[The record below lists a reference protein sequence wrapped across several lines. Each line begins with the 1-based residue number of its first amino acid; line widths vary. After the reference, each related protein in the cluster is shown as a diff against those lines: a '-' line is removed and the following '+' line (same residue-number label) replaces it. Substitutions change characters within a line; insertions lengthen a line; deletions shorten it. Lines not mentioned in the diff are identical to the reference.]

1 MRSRRIASAAVG
13 LLLFSGLAAAQDS
26 QQGSITGFVY
36 DPSQA
41 VIPGVEV
48 TATSQNTGLSRSS
61 TTNEA
66 GLYTI
71 VGLQPG
77 VYDVHA
83 VSEGFK
89 TAAQANAQLSVGA
102 ILRVDFTMEVGAVT
116 ETVNVTGAA
125 PILSTET
132 GEVSHIVSG
141 TQVTELA
148 LNGRNFT
155 QFLALGTGV
164 SSRQTG
170 RQMGLGQEGNPLM
183 VIHGGRISMN
193 KYTYDGTLA
202 MDTGGNRGLN
212 VFPPMEAIEEV
223 KVQKSN
229 YGADAGGFGF
239 GIVNIVTKSGGKDFH
254 GSLYEF
260 WRNDKLDSRN
270 FFSNERQII
279 RSNNFGFTIGGPIFI
294 PGKYNTGRTKTFFF
308 WSQAWARRVG
318 QQIDTFTT
326 PPLGVFTATVP
337 TVAMRQGDFSGV
349 TQTIRNPA
357 TGQPYP
363 NKQIPASDFDP
374 NAVLLINTFYPL
386 PNRSGNPNFV
396 HNTSAFT
403 TYREELMR
411 FDHHFTEN
419 TTWTV
424 RYAQDTWTQDQD
436 IKRPGTS
443 VLPTFPNRFGKP
455 GKNLTTKL
463 NNILSPS
470 VVNLFTF
477 GYSFNTISNAPLG
490 GERPSGLTIPEI
502 YPSNEFG
509 LIPDITMANGFAGL
523 GIGNVLI
530 NTNPIFTFK
539 EDLSWTRGTHTFKF
553 GGEVIWHAKGEI
565 SYPNEQ
571 GTFNFNAGATGFAV
585 SDLLLGRAF
594 TYTENDEDPGV
605 GVHAWD
611 NEFYVQDDWKVSRN
625 FTLNLGARWYLIRG
639 GNGGPADDGNIST
652 IVPSL
657 YDPTKA
663 PTLLADGQIVAGTG
677 DPLNGIITPADTK
690 GLDLPGSLRRPNS
703 DTIGPRFGFAWSP
716 GGSRTV
722 IRGGYGINYFWG
734 TDNSVPRKSNPP
746 FVSSVNLQNVLLSNP
761 AGGAGRLFP
770 PNLSAVDIYNKQ
782 PTVQSWS
789 LSVQRQLAD
798 NTSLELS
805 YVGTRGTYLPRSIQ
819 LNQADPFSTINA
831 NRRRPYLGYG
841 TIGYNENSAE
851 SRYHGLEVTLSR
863 RMAAGLMVEG
873 SYTYSKALGH
883 NEGNPVDSRN
893 KNLDWGLLPDD
904 RTHIFTTNYVWQ
916 IPGFENAN
924 GALKAIFGGW
934 QLSGIVTF
942 QSGLPFTVTQPGDT
956 ANFGGGTGPARPDRI
971 GDPHEGRGESL
982 DRWFN
987 VDAFQSVTGQGRI
1000 GTEPINGVR
1009 GPGIVNFDAA
1019 LLKNVNLSEQVK
1031 LQFGLETF
1039 NFVNHANFD
1048 NVGAQIGGPT
1058 FGRVT
1063 SALDPRVMQ
1072 LRAKVL
1078 F

>member
-1 MRSRRIASAAVG
+1 MRFHQIASAAAM
-13 LLLFSGLAAAQDS
+13 LLVTGLAVAQDS

-36 DPSQA
+36 DQSQA

-48 TATSQNTGLSRSS
+48 TATSRNTGLSRAS

-77 VYDVHA
+77 VYDIRA
-83 VSEGFK
+83 SSEGFK
-89 TAAQANAQLSVGA
+89 TVAQSDAQLSVGA
-102 ILRVDFTMEVGAVT
+102 ILRVDFTMEIGAVS
-116 ETVNVTGAA
+116 ETINVTGAA

-239 GIVNIVTKSGGKDFH
+239 GIVNIVTRSGGKDFH

-270 FFSNERQII
+270 FFSNERQVV
-279 RSNNFGFTIGGPIFI
+279 RSNNFGFTIGGPIYI
-294 PGKYNTGRTKTFFF
+294 PGKYNTARNKSFFF

-318 QQIDTFTT
+318 QQINTFTT
-326 PPLGVFTATVP
+326 PPQGVFTANVP
-337 TVAMRQGDFSGV
+337 TVAMRNGDFSGV
-349 TQTIRNPA
+349 TQVIRDPA
-357 TGQPYP
+357 TGNPFP
-363 NKQIPASDFDP
+363 NKQIPSTMFDP

-386 PNRSGNPNFV
+386 PNRAGTPNFV
-396 HNTSAFT
+396 HNAAAFT

-411 FDHHFTEN
+411 FDHHFTDN
-419 TTWTV
+419 MTWTV
-424 RYAQDTWTQDQD
+424 RYAQDTWAQEQD

-463 NNILSPS
+463 NNILSPAM
-470 VVNLFTF
+470 VNQFTF
-477 GYSFNTISNAPLG
+477 GYSFNTITNAPRG
-490 GERPSGLTIPEI
+490 GEKPSGLNIPEAFA
-502 YPSNEFG
+502 SNTWNQ
-509 LIPDITMANGFAGL
+509 IPNITMANGFAAL
-523 GIGNVLI
+523 GIGDVLI
-530 NTNPIFTFK
+530 NDNPIFTFK
-539 EDLSWTRGTHTFKF
+539 DDFSWTRGTHTLKF
-553 GGEVIWHAKGEI
+553 GGEIIWHAKGEI

-571 GTFNFNAGATGFAV
+571 GTFNFNAGATGYSV
-585 SDLLLGRAF
+585 SDFLLGRAF
-594 TYTENDEDPGV
+594 NYTENDADPGV

-611 NEFYVQDDWKVSRN
+611 NEFYFQDDWKVSRN
-625 FTLNLGARWYLIRG
+625 FTLNLGVRWYLIKG
-639 GNGGPADDGNIST
+639 GNGGPADDDNISNF
-652 IVPSL
+652 VPSL
-657 YDPTKA
+657 YSLAQA
-663 PTLLADGQIVAGTG
+663 PTMLASGQIVANTG
-677 DPLNGIITPADTK
+677 DPLNGIITPADKK
-690 GLDLPGSLRRPNS
+690 GIDISDALRGNSS
-703 DTIGPRFGFAWSP
+703 DTIGPRFGFAWTP
-716 GGSRTV
+716 GGGKTV
-722 IRGGYGINYFWG
+722 FRGGYGINYFWG
-734 TDNSVPRKSNPP
+734 ADTSVPRKSNPP
-746 FVSSVNLQNVLLSNP
+746 FVSSVNVQNVLLSSP
-761 AGGAGRLFP
+761 VGVGLLFP
-770 PNLSAVDIYNKQ
+770 PNLNAIDINQLQ

-789 LSVQRQLAD
+789 FSTQRQLAD
-798 NTSLELS
+798 NTSIEVA
-805 YVGTRGTYLPRSIQ
+805 YVGTRGTHLQRGFQ
-819 LNQADPFSTINA
+819 LNQADPFLGGNV
-831 NRRRPYLGYG
+831 NLRRPYRGYG
-841 TIGYNENSAE
+841 TIAYNENSAE
-851 SRYHGLEVTLSR
+851 STYHGLEVTLSR
-863 RMAAGLMVEG
+863 RMANGLMIEG
-873 SYTYSKALGH
+873 AYTFSKALGH
-883 NEGNPVDSRN
+883 AEGNPVDGRN
-893 KNLDWGLLPDD
+893 KTLDWGLLPDD
-904 RTHIFTTNYVWQ
+904 RTHIFTLNYVWQ
-916 IPGFENAN
+916 IPGFENGN

-934 QLSGIVTF
+934 QLSGITTF
-942 QSGLPFTVTQPGDT
+942 QSGLPFTVTQPGDS
-956 ANFGGGTGPARPDRI
+956 ANLGAGTGAQRPDRV
-971 GDPHEGRGESL
+971 GDPHEGRGDSL

-987 VDAFQSVTGQGRI
+987 VAAFQAVTGAGRI

-1009 GPGIVNFDAA
+1009 GPGIINFDAA
-1019 LLKNVNLSEQVK
+1019 LLKNINLSEQVK
-1031 LQFGLETF
+1031 FQFGLETF
-1039 NFVNHANFD
+1039 NFANHANFD
-1048 NVGAQIGGPT
+1048 SVGAGLGSPD

-1063 SALDPRVMQ
+1063 SSLDPRVLQ
-1072 LRAKVL
+1072 LRAKFL